1 MQLFKDRLQDMQKNE
16 QSVYQKENQD
26 SQIKQQ
32 AELFQSSK
40 IDYKEDSVFLQQAA
54 RGVQNDNFMFQP
66 GQLESNNDYK
76 RQEIQYKY
84 KKNIA
89 KHNQLEQIQDIYN
102 EEQHSFNGHVQLL
115 SPTSNIFKSDED
127 LFSQKSQ
134 PLSIKK
140 NTQNVLNR
148 QKKSIESDHFNENN
162 QKKQDLIVIPTN
174 NKNGNQIQDSQQ
186 MCISQEVQYF
196 NDKTIEDDY
205 NQLGTLNNQEHFIQ
219 TGYKETKESED
230 LLYTKEENQNETPTR
245 KQMLQ
250 NLRLSLDKMIPKNQV
265 SIDSKKSESQ
275 EEKITQSNPVSKQ
288 EKEQNSNNNK
298 SNFSRKL
305 TNAQSV
311 NLSQTK
317 SKKFFPRKSEFGLVR
332 SQFNNENPLEDSLK
346 VEQIKK
352 ESKEKQVQMQI
363 LERFQSKS
371 WKLGFK
377 AQRSESMISCTQL
390 DQKQNEQKTWDI
402 VNKLCIL
409 LKAKHKLKNL
419 IKQRFSSLSL
429 YERGLVGDLSDGKLI
444 SQKTITEKSKIYQ
457 KIIKFSIHPGSFPI
471 IIFKIYLVLITMI
484 NLVYLP
490 LMLGFDLEV
499 SHFSYAFFFLTGIS
513 YSVEVAIKFKTSLS
527 EKGEI
532 ISNPTLI
539 AKKYIQNEL
548 IYDVITL
555 IGVILGSA
563 QHFFFLLMI
572 IRIKHVLKYM
582 DDLNNHYY
590 LAEKYHQLWVLSGLF
605 CFIVMIVHY
614 FACIFHYVGLSQ
626 INDKY
631 EISWLNYYQLENTA
645 WQIRYNYSLYFSF
658 ITTATIGFGDIT
670 PQNTPERS
678 VVIVYSIV
686 ASMCFSYTVNTV
698 GNVFQDY
705 FNKYQKQFI
714 MRYNAINFMSNR
726 SIGKELQLRVLKY
739 IEYIHDLENDSPD
752 KGFAVINQISKNL
765 KSQIYNEY
773 YGKIL
778 MQDKSFSL
786 NFSKESIQ
794 KLSLRIQEKLYGP
807 GEIIF
812 EQEEQDYRLYYLMKG
827 ECEFYYYNKGGS
839 KQSEYKTVQFS
850 TDKKFFGYKGFF
862 SGIPREFSCR
872 STNISHVF
880 IITRQDLIEV
890 LKEDPEDYEQF
901 CKLRDQ
907 FLLYRN
913 SLGEKCF
920 GCKHFGHTLSGCPQ
934 IHLIRNK
941 ELLLLRHNF
950 SVNQKRMK
958 RLRKQH
964 KYKTLSLKQE
974 VSQQAQQYRLDTVNE
989 IKKLNKADNQQLNQ
1003 DFVITAELSDKRFS
1017 KMYPYIKFKS
1027 DEMILFDNYD
1037 DVSDF
1042 SASQSEDSLSSSESE
1057 NDSIEAISEQIAEEN
1072 EDQSDSE
1079 DSIEE
1084 KLKNIRKT
1092 STKKVNSFESISSDS
1107 QDSAKRKSK
1116 PSIQSLSQLG
1126 SEKKISTGLIKSSA
1140 MMLQEDAFQNKFD
1153 QQNQEETETNDTK
1166 QEQKITEINDE
1177 SIQKN
1182 IENKQSIRN
1191 NTATTSILRNSVFQK
1206 NNQESNQSNGTFQRL
1221 SKVKISSKTIV
1232 QPSFS
1237 RQNSR
1242 KESKG
1247 YIESPNISRQSS
1259 KRMTDFQRKS
1269 TNLKKKFSKIE
1280 SNLQLQIEEPDFLI
1294 KDFAF
1299 HNDSPSSLPI
1309 TYNPKIFRSHS
1320 LSKQN
1325 TDGVKFSKQLIE
1337 NNQNKKDSIL
1347 RVYEKQL
1354 QYLQGLVQKL
1364 VQKEHNKEKTV
1375 HQHINTQ
1382 NQENEPQ
1389 QESNKVHMKMNY
1401 NNMSMELPQ
1410 ILQKSSMYNAQNL
1423 NILQQTTLDVNYE
1436 INNQVNELFNYD
1448 FDDLKEF
1455 TKYFPHNNA
1464 SQVCLGFKQ
1473 FQDRK
1478 KKLEKFFL
1486 QKLRV
1491 NKLEHLNNISKI
1503 LTPNNKR

>member
-1 MQLFKDRLQDMQKNE
+1 MQQNE
-16 QSVYQKENQD
+16 QSVYQQDNQD

-32 AELFQSSK
+32 AEYFQASK
-40 IDYKEDSVFLQQAA
+40 SDNKEDSAFLKQTA
-54 RGVQNDNFMFQP
+54 RVQNDNFMFVP
-66 GQLESNNDYK
+66 GSSQFKGNKDNK
-76 RQEIQYKY
+76 RQELLQKY

-89 KHNQLEQIQDIYN
+89 IHNQLEQIQDIYN
-102 EEQHSFNGHVQLL
+102 QEQHSFNGHVQLL

-127 LFSQKSQ
+127 LFSQK
-134 PLSIKK
+134 PLPQNMKK
-140 NTQNVLNR
+140 DTQNVLNH
-148 QKKSIESDHFNENN
+148 QKKSIENDHFNDHS
-162 QKKQDLIVIPTN
+162 QKNEELIITPTN

-186 MCISQEVQYF
+186 MCVSQEVQQF

-205 NQLGTLNNQEHFIQ
+205 NQLSIPNYFTQIV
-219 TGYKETKESED
+219 YKETKESED
-230 LLYTKEENQNETPTR
+230 LLQAKDENYNENQTR
-245 KQMLQ
+245 KQILEK
-250 NLRLSLDKMIPKNQV
+250 LKLSLDKIIPKNQN
-265 SIDSKKSESQ
+265 SLDSKKSESQ
-275 EEKITQSNPVSKQ
+275 EEKITQSYLGSKQ
-288 EKEQNSNNNK
+288 EKEQSSNSKN
-298 SNFSRKL
+298 NFSRKL

-317 SKKFFPRKSEFGLVR
+317 IKKFFPRKSEFGLVR
-332 SQFNNENPLEDSLK
+332 QQQNSENPLEDPLR
-346 VEQIKK
+346 VEQVKK
-352 ESKEKQVQMQI
+352 ESKDKQVQLQI
-363 LERFQSKS
+363 LERFQSKN
-371 WKLGFK
+371 WKIGIK

-409 LKAKHKLKNL
+409 LKAKHKLRNL
-419 IKQRFSSLSL
+419 IKQRFSALSI
-429 YERGLVGDLSDGKLI
+429 YERGLVGDLCDGKLI

-457 KIIKFSIHPGSFPI
+457 KIMKFSIHPGSFPI
-471 IIFKIYLVLITMI
+471 IIFKIYLVFITMI

-490 LMLGFDLEV
+490 LMLGFDIEV
-499 SHFSYAFFFLTGIS
+499 AQFSYAFFFITAIS
-513 YSVEVAIKFKTSLS
+513 YSVEIAIKFKTSLS

-532 ISNPTLI
+532 ITNPTLI
-539 AKKYIQNEL
+539 AKKYIKNDL
-548 IYDVITL
+548 FYDIITL
-555 IGVILGSA
+555 IGMVLGSA

-614 FACIFHYVGLSQ
+614 FACIFHYVGLYS
-626 INDKY
+626 INDKV
-631 EISWLNYYQLENTA
+631 EQSWLSFYQLQNTS

-658 ITTATIGFGDIT
+658 ITTATIGYGDIT
-670 PQNTPERS
+670 PQNTSERS

-765 KSQIYNEY
+765 KSQIYNDY

-812 EQEEQDYRLYYLMKG
+812 EQEEQDYRLYYLMEG

-839 KQSEYKTVQFS
+839 KQSEYKTIQFS
-850 TDKKFFGYKGFF
+850 SDKKLFGYKGFF

-907 FLLYRN
+907 FLMYRN
-913 SLGEKCF
+913 SLGEQCF

-941 ELLLLRHNF
+941 ELLILRHNF
-950 SVNQKRMK
+950 SVNQKRMR
-958 RLRKQH
+958 RLRRKR

-974 VSQQAQQYRLDTVNE
+974 VSQSAQQYRLDTVNKL
-989 IKKLNKADNQQLNQ
+989 KKLNRADNDQINQ
-1003 DFVITAELSDKRFS
+1003 DFIIKADLSDKRFS

-1027 DEMILFDNYD
+1027 EEMILFDNYED
-1037 DVSDF
+1037 LSDF
-1042 SASQSEDSLSSSESE
+1042 SDTESEESESSSQSKSQ
-1057 NDSIEAISEQIAEEN
+1057 SIEAISEQVAEEN
-1072 EDQSDSE
+1072 EDQSEQDDSN
-1079 DSIEE
+1079 EE
-1084 KLKNIRKT
+1084 NDKNIRKT
-1092 STKKVNSFESISSDS
+1092 QIKNVKSFESLSSDS
-1107 QDSAKRKSK
+1107 YDSPKRKSK
-1116 PSIQSLSQLG
+1116 PPIQSLTQLD
-1126 SEKKISTGLIKSSA
+1126 SEKKTSTGLIKSSA
-1140 MMLQEDAFQNKFD
+1140 MMLQEDVLQNKFD
-1153 QQNQEETETNDTK
+1153 SCNQEETQTNNTK
-1166 QEQKITEINDE
+1166 QSQNISEINDKP
-1177 SIQKN
+1177 IQDIS
-1182 IENKQSIRN
+1182 IENKQGIFHNSARN
-1191 NTATTSILRNSVFQK
+1191 LVQQK
-1206 NNQESNQSNGTFQRL
+1206 NTQEANQTNGQFQRL
-1221 SKVKISSKTIV
+1221 SKVKINSKTIV

-1247 YIESPNISRQSS
+1247 YAESPSISRQSS

-1280 SNLQLQIEEPDFLI
+1280 NNQQLQLEEPQFLI

-1299 HNDSPSSLPI
+1299 NNDIPSSLPI
-1309 TYNPKIFRSHS
+1309 IYNPKIFRSHS

-1337 NNQNKKDSIL
+1337 NSQNKKDSIL
-1347 RVYEKQL
+1347 RIYEKQV
-1354 QYLQGLVQKL
+1354 QYLQGVILKL
-1364 VQKEHNKEKTV
+1364 VQKEQSKEKNV
-1375 HQHINTQ
+1375 HQYTNIQ

-1389 QESNKVHMKMNY
+1389 QQESNLACMKMNY
-1401 NNMSMELPQ
+1401 NHLSMELPP
-1410 ILQKSSMYNAQNL
+1410 ILSKSSISNNAQTF
-1423 NILQQTTLDVNYE
+1423 NILQQTTMETNYE
-1436 INNQVNELFNYD
+1436 INNQINELFNYD

-1478 KKLEKFFL
+1478 KKIEKLFF
-1486 QKLRV
+1486 QKLRI
-1491 NKLEHLNNISKI
+1491 NKLDITNNISKI

>member
-1 MQLFKDRLQDMQKNE
+1 MQQNE
-16 QSVYQKENQD
+16 QLVYKQDNQD
-26 SQIKQQ
+26 SLIKQQ
-32 AELFQSSK
+32 AEIFQVSK
-40 IDYKEDSVFLQQAA
+40 SDYKEDSVFLKQAIS
-54 RGVQNDNFMFQP
+54 VQNDNFMFEPNP
-66 GQLESNNDYK
+66 GELNSHKDNK
-76 RQEIQYKY
+76 RQEIQQQKY

-89 KHNQLEQIQDIYN
+89 KLNQLEQIQDIHN
-102 EEQHSFNGHVQLL
+102 EEQYSFNGHIQLL

-127 LFSQKSQ
+127 LFSQKSLPQ
-134 PLSIKK
+134 NIKRES
-140 NTQNVLNR
+140 QNVINR
-148 QKKSIESDHFNENN
+148 QKQPTENDHFNENN
-162 QKKQDLIVIPTN
+162 QKNEDLIIIPTN
-174 NKNGNQIQDSQQ
+174 NQNENQIQDSQQ
-186 MCISQEVQYF
+186 MCISQEAHHF

-205 NQLGTLNNQEHFIQ
+205 NQLSTPNNYFTQ
-219 TGYKETKESED
+219 TAYKETKESED
-230 LLYTKEENQNETPTR
+230 LLQNKEESQSQIQTR

-250 NLRLSLDKMIPKNQV
+250 KLKISLDKIIPKNSN

-275 EEKITQSNPVSKQ
+275 EEKITQSNPALKQ
-288 EKEQNSNNNK
+288 EKEQSSNK
-298 SNFSRKL
+298 QSNFSRKL

-317 SKKFFPRKSEFGLVR
+317 AKKFFPRKSEFGLIR
-332 SQFNNENPLEDSLK
+332 QQFNSENPLEDSLQ

-352 ESKEKQVQMQI
+352 DQKDKQVQMQI
-363 LERFQSKS
+363 IEKFQQKN
-371 WKLGFK
+371 WKIGIK

-409 LKAKHKLKNL
+409 LKAKHKLRNL
-419 IKQRFSSLSL
+419 IKQRFSALSL
-429 YERGLVGDLSDGKLI
+429 YERGLIGDHSDGKLI
-444 SQKTITEKSKIYQ
+444 SQKTITDRSKIYQ
-457 KIIKFSIHPGSFPI
+457 KIMKFSIHPGSFPI
-471 IIFKIYLVLITMI
+471 IIFKIYLLLITMI

-499 SHFSYAFFFLTGIS
+499 AHFSYAFFFLTAVS
-513 YSVEVAIKFKTSLS
+513 YSLEIAIKFKTSLS

-532 ISNPTLI
+532 ITNPSLI

-548 IYDVITL
+548 LYDIITL
-555 IGVILGSA
+555 LGIILGSA
-563 QHFFFLLMI
+563 QHIFFLLMI
-572 IRIKHVLKYM
+572 IRIKHILKYM

-614 FACIFHYVGLSQ
+614 FACIFHYVGLYQ
-626 INDKY
+626 IDDKV
-631 EISWLNYYQLENTA
+631 EISWINYYQLQNTA

-658 ITTATIGFGDIT
+658 ITTATIGYGDLT
-670 PQNTPERS
+670 PQNTSERS

-839 KQSEYKTVQFS
+839 KQSEYKTIQFS
-850 TDKKFFGYKGFF
+850 SDKKFFGYKGFF

-913 SLGEKCF
+913 SLGEQCF

-934 IHLIRNK
+934 IHLIKNK
-941 ELLLLRHNF
+941 ELLILRHNF
-950 SVNQKRMK
+950 SVNQKRMR
-958 RLRKQH
+958 RLRKKH
-964 KYKTLSLKQE
+964 KYKALSLKQE
-974 VSQQAQQYRLDTVNE
+974 VSSSAQQYRLDTVNE
-989 IKKLNKADNQQLNQ
+989 LKKINKTENEQLNQ
-1003 DFVITAELSDKRFS
+1003 DFVMKAELSDKRFS

-1027 DEMILFDNYD
+1027 DEMILFDNYE

-1042 SASQSEDSLSSSESE
+1042 SDSGSEDSQSSSSSKSL
-1057 NDSIEAISEQIAEEN
+1057 SIEAISEQVAEEN
-1072 EDQSDSE
+1072 EDQSGSE
-1079 DSIEE
+1079 DLNEE
-1084 KLKNIRKT
+1084 KNKNNKNIEIKN
-1092 STKKVNSFESISSDS
+1092 VNSFESLTSDS
-1107 QDSAKRKSK
+1107 EDTPNRQSK
-1116 PSIQSLSQLG
+1116 ASIQSVSQID
-1126 SEKKISTGLIKSSA
+1126 SDKKISNGLIKSSA
-1140 MMLQEDAFQNKFD
+1140 MMLQEDIFQNKFD
-1153 QQNQEETETNDTK
+1153 KPNQEETQTDDTRQHQTISEVNDKPIQNIPIETR
-1166 QEQKITEINDE
+1166 Q
-1177 SIQKN
+1177 SIHRSSASTQISRNVGLQKN
-1182 IENKQSIRN
+1182 TQEH
-1191 NTATTSILRNSVFQK
+1191 
-1206 NNQESNQSNGTFQRL
+1206 NQQNGQFQRL
-1221 SKVKISSKTIV
+1221 SKVKINSKTIV

-1237 RQNSR
+1237 KQNSM
-1242 KESKG
+1242 KESRG
-1247 YIESPNISRQSS
+1247 YIESPSISRQSS

-1269 TNLKKKFSKIE
+1269 TNLKKKFSRIE
-1280 SNLQLQIEEPDFLI
+1280 NNLQLYQEEPEFLI

-1299 HNDSPSSLPI
+1299 NNDSSSSLPI
-1309 TYNPKIFRSHS
+1309 NFNPKIFRSHS

-1347 RVYEKQL
+1347 RIYEKQV
-1354 QYLQGLVQKL
+1354 QYLQGVVLKL
-1364 VQKEHNKEKTV
+1364 VQKEQNKEKT
-1375 HQHINTQ
+1375 IYSQ
-1382 NQENEPQ
+1382 NNVQYQENEPQ
-1389 QESNKVHMKMNY
+1389 QQESNKACMKMNY
-1401 NNMSMELPQ
+1401 NNLSMEMPFALK
-1410 ILQKSSMYNAQNL
+1410 KSSMNYTQNF
-1423 NILQQTTLDVNYE
+1423 NILQQTTMDVNYE

-1473 FQDRK
+1473 YQDRRK
-1478 KKLEKFFL
+1478 KIEKLFF
-1486 QKLRV
+1486 QKLRI
-1491 NKLEHLNNISKI
+1491 NKLDHLNNISKI